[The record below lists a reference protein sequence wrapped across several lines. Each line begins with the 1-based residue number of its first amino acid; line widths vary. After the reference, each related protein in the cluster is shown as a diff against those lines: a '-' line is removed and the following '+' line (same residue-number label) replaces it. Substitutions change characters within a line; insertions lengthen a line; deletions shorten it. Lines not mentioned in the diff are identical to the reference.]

1 MVVEVLALW
10 SMNGFP
16 ASCGDNVISYT
27 CAFRLTK
34 RGS

>member
-16 ASCGDNVISYT
+16 ASCGDNVHLELD
-27 CAFRLTK
+27 LTRSPVK
-34 RGS
+34 